1 MSIVSSELIA
11 YGCLVP
17 PTPDATGDV
26 TASIGGGI
34 DVTNR
39 VVFTT
44 ILPSAQT
51 VKIKSSAADTR
62 FTRITGRKADGTLV
76 TENLQ
81 LNGTT
86 AVTSANTYDRV
97 LKFAVYDSG
106 NTTLT
111 GSATLT
117 ATLYLNDGTTV
128 VGAVGGT
135 ASTSTETGF
144 YGLFIGSSSDPVA
157 TKTRYEKF
165 FYKNTNATL
174 ALQAGTI
181 QLTADT
187 SAVLSIAVENTTGDT
202 HTVATRLTAPTGGN
216 LVGGAFATTAIA
228 IPGTSL
234 AAGVAVGVWVK
245 QALAIG
251 NAPINTSFQTTITGQ
266 ST

>member
-1 MSIVSSELIA
+1 MSILATDLIA
-11 YGCLVP
+11 YGVLVP
-17 PTPDATGDV
+17 PTPDATGDS
-26 TASIGGGI
+26 TANIGGGI

-39 VVFTT
+39 VVFTNV
-44 ILPSAQT
+44 LPSAQT

-86 AVTSANTYDRV
+86 AVTSVNTFDRI
-97 LKFAVYDSG
+97 LKFAVYDSS

-117 ATLYLNDGTTV
+117 VTLYENDGTTV

-135 ASTSTETGF
+135 AATSTETGF
-144 YGLFIGSSSDPVA
+144 YGMFIGSSSDPSV

-165 FYKNTNATL
+165 FYKNVHATL
-174 ALQAGTI
+174 ALQAPTI
-181 QLTADT
+181 QLTADA
-187 SAVLSIAVENTTGDT
+187 SAVLSIAVENTNGGTT
-202 HTVATRLTAPTGGN
+202 TVATRLTAPSGVT
-216 LVGGAFATTAIA
+216 AFGTTAIA
-228 IPGTSL
+228 VPAGSI
-234 AAGVAVGVWVK
+234 AAGAAVAVWVK

-251 NAPINTSFQTTITGQ
+251 NAPINSSFQTTITGQ